1 MSEASRE
8 FFNGTANSGPEITVV
23 EAALEG
29 VKEGV
34 SSFTEGAGKVWDALA
49 TNLTP
54 AFELGAEE
62 LTRAMFTGNAY
73 VFHGDTIP
81 HEYSQHATPVEPI
94 PVQAMQKEA
103 EVEREM

>member
-8 FFNGTANSGPEITVV
+8 FFSGNSGPEIT
-23 EAALEG
+23 AAQAAMEG
-29 VKEGV
+29 VREGV

-49 TNLTP
+49 AALTP
-54 AFELGAEE
+54 AIELGAEE

-81 HEYSQHATPVEPI
+81 HEHSLHTTPVEPI